1 MAEINFEERAVAF
14 IDVLG
19 FSSLVKKAVIENS
32 KREQLQFL
40 VSLLEDV
47 IPILGE
53 GVEPTVPKHLVP
65 KHIYISDSIILSAP
79 INDQAMKHYSG
90 LEIVVMRAIQLTHRF
105 LEAGYLLRGGIS
117 VGKVWHGE
125 SNIVGPAYEEAYE
138 IQDTVCKPCILLSES
153 ALRLWKNGF
162 GASSRMC
169 VLNQGS
175 LMVNGLHDFY
185 VPDKS
190 HGGIERAYEK
200 YTQLVEK
207 QINSSLPKDPKAKWK
222 WFSYYLK
229 REKKLVTGK

>member
-1 MAEINFEERAVAF
+1 MAGINFEERAVAF

-19 FSSLVKKAVIENS
+19 FSSLVEKAVMGDSE
-32 KREQLQFL
+32 REQLQFL

-47 IPILGE
+47 IPILDA
-53 GVEPTVPKHLVP
+53 GVEQTVPKHLVP

-79 INDQAMKHYSG
+79 INDRAIKRYSG

-125 SNIVGPAYEEAYE
+125 SNIVGPAYAEAFKIE
-138 IQDTVCKPCILLSES
+138 NTGCKPCIVLSKS
-153 ALRLWKNGF
+153 ASRLWEKGF

-169 VLNQGS
+169 VLDHGS

-185 VPDKS
+185 VPDKL
-190 HGGIERAYEK
+190 HGGIERAYKK

-207 QINSSLPKDPKAKWK
+207 QINSSLPKGPKAKWK

-229 REKKLVTGK
+229 RERKLVTGK